1 MGRDSIIKKIHF
13 TATISHILEVSD
25 DASEEKILN
34 EIVKKLENVDNI
46 NDIEWEEI

>member
-1 MGRDSIIKKIHF
+1 MKKIYF
-13 TATISHILEVSD
+13 TATISHIVEVPD
-25 DASEEKILN
+25 DASEEKIMN

>member
-1 MGRDSIIKKIHF
+1 MKKIHF
-13 TATISHILEVSD
+13 TATISHILEVPD
-25 DASEEKILN
+25 NTSEEKILN